1 MTTDTATAQ
10 READQAHADVRS
22 AEADIVGGRRRIG
35 PGKLVDLVT
44 RARHADLT
52 AQAAHQAAERAR
64 SDARKTAL
72 IELGKQIDA
81 AAAGAGA
88 DIAEAL
94 VDVAGACA
102 KVRALAAAHDATVSD
117 LMAAALGIG
126 AHGPVP
132 GGVRRADEGIA
143 VGDGAVRHGTI
154 VLQPVGPQLGPAIA
168 HAIAGDV
175 ISAQAAIRATLTA
188 AVPQRAD
195 RYFRGRG
202 GMLLPIFGDLSPIQM
217 AQVGNGDLV
226 ELSESEILRY
236 LDGER
241 V

>member
-1 MTTDTATAQ
+1 MTTDIATAQ

-22 AEADIVGGRRRIG
+22 AEADIAGGRRRIG

-72 IELGKQIDA
+72 VELGKQIDA
-81 AAAGAGA
+81 AASGAGA
-88 DIAEAL
+88 DIAEGL

-102 KVRALAAAHDATVSD
+102 KVKALAAAHDATVSD
-117 LMAAALGIG
+117 LMAAALGLG

-132 GGVRRADEGIA
+132 GGVRRGDEGIA
-143 VGDGAVRHGTI
+143 VGDGAVRHGST

-168 HAIAGDV
+168 HAVAGDV
-175 ISAQAAIRATLTA
+175 ISAQATIRATHTA

-195 RYFRGRG
+195 HYYRGRG
-202 GMLLPIFGDLSPIQM
+202 GMILPVFGDLNANQL
-217 AQVGNGDLV
+217 AQVRNGDLV
-226 ELSESEILRY
+226 ELSESQILAY
-236 LDGER
+236 LDGEPT
-241 V
+241 